1 MAEPRIVGYA
11 ERDQPLPDANS
22 PDPATA
28 KSFRSSNSSAS
39 SRAAKR
45 IKRHPD
51 PSTPIGNAVNISKPT
66 NPSKESLRS
75 IARDSRIPL
84 ADLASTQGSC
94 PLTPKNQKISKN
106 PGYQELHM
114 PKSGGAGRLKEN
126 ERAPPILD
134 SDEESFS
141 GGDIFTSTDQQQLSA
156 QRRRLS
162 RHGYDETTTEF

>member
-1 MAEPRIVGYA
+1 M
-11 ERDQPLPDANS
+11 PDANS

-45 IKRHPD
+45 IKGHPE
-51 PSTPIGNAVNISKPT
+51 PATPLGNVANILKPT
-66 NPSKESLRS
+66 NTRKESLRS
-75 IARDSRIPL
+75 IARDGRIPL

-94 PLTPKNQKISKN
+94 PLTPKDQKISKN
-106 PGYQELHM
+106 LEYQELHM
-114 PKSGGAGRLKEN
+114 PKSDGAGRLKEN
-126 ERAPPILD
+126 ERAPPTLD

-141 GGDIFTSTDQQQLSA
+141 GGDVFTSTDQQRLSA

-162 RHGYDETTTEF
+162 GQKYDETTTEF

>member
-11 ERDQPLPDANS
+11 ERDLPLPDANS

-28 KSFRSSNSSAS
+28 KPFRSSNSSAS

-51 PSTPIGNAVNISKPT
+51 PRTPIGNAANILKPT
-66 NPSKESLRS
+66 NTSKESLRS
-75 IARDSRIPL
+75 IARDS
-84 ADLASTQGSC
+84 TQGSC
-94 PLTPKNQKISKN
+94 PLTPKDQKISKN
-106 PGYQELHM
+106 REYQELHM
-114 PKSGGAGRLKEN
+114 PKSDGAGRLKEN

-156 QRRRLS
+156 QRRRLP